1 MTASFNSVLEYALQ
15 LPVEDRS
22 RMASRLIESVDEA
35 DDVEVSPA
43 WKAEIESRMESIR
56 QGTARLIPHEE
67 VMAGV
72 RRKLAA
78 QSAAKSA

>member
-1 MTASFNSVLEYALQ
+1 MTATFNSVLEHVLQ
-15 LPVEDRS
+15 LPAGERS
-22 RMASRLIESVDEA
+22 RIATRLIESVDDA
-35 DDVEVSPA
+35 DDVEISPA
-43 WKAEIESRMESIR
+43 WRAEIENRIESIR
-56 QGTARLIPHEE
+56 QGTATLLPHDE

>member
-1 MTASFNSVLEYALQ
+1 MIASFNSVLEYALQ

>member
-1 MTASFNSVLEYALQ
+1 MTVSFNSVLEYALQ

-22 RMASRLIESVDEA
+22 RIASRLIESVDEA

-56 QGTARLIPHEE
+56 QGTAKLIPHDE
-67 VMAGV
+67 VMVGV